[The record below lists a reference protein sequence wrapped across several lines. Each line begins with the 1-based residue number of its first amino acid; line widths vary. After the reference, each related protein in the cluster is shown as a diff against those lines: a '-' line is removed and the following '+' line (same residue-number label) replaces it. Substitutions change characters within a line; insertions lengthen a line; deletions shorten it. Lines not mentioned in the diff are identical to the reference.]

1 MSGFAAVLAE
11 ARVGGT
17 PETIAARL
25 GLARDL
31 VASMLDQGER
41 LGLVGSAQ
49 AACGSCV
56 VGPSAA
62 DGRPVPAPADG
73 APVALLAS
81 RACAGCPLARRS

>member
-1 MSGFAAVLAE
+1 VSALGSVLAE

-17 PETIAARL
+17 AENIAARL

-31 VASMLDQGER
+31 VDSMIDQGER
-41 LGLVGSAQ
+41 LGLIGSAR

-56 VGPSAA
+56 VGPSAT
-62 DGRPVPAPADG
+62 DGRPVSAPADG

-81 RACAGCPLARRS
+81 RACAGCPLAVRS